1 MLNLS
6 SITEYLPVFWQGFLV
21 TAEVSIISIIG
32 SFFIGI
38 FIALMRVSSNKI
50 LKAVSLV
57 YVDLFRNI
65 PFIVLIFF
73 GFYGL
78 PEVGVYI
85 NAFWTGCLVL
95 SVAVGAYVGE
105 TLRAGILGIDKGI
118 IEAAKSF
125 GFSNGKIYRKII
137 LPIALTTSIR
147 PLGSVFINLILTTS
161 ILSAITL
168 NELTGASKLIASTT
182 FRPFEVYVFLVFF
195 YGVLTFAISGMIS
208 IWHKRLNRYNGGE
221 AKHGI

>member
-1 MLNLS
+1 MMQ
-6 SITEYLPVFWQGFLV
+6 YLPDFMAGFIV
-21 TAEVSIISIIG
+21 TAKVSIISIFG
-32 SFFIGI
+32 SFFIGVI
-38 FIALMRVSSNKI
+38 VALMRVSQVKLLRVI
-50 LKAVSLV
+50 ALV

-73 GFYGL
+73 GFFGL
-78 PEVGVYI
+78 PEIGVYI
-85 NAFWTGCLVL
+85 DAFWTGCLVL

-105 TLRAGILGIDKGI
+105 TIRSGIINIDKGI

-125 GFSNGKIYRKII
+125 GFSAMQINRKII
-137 LPIALTTSIR
+137 MPLALTTSIR

-168 NELTGASKLIASTT
+168 NELTGASKVIASTT

-195 YGVLTFAISGMIS
+195 YGVLTFLLSGLISL
-208 IWHKRLNRYNGGE
+208 WHRRLNHYNRMGT
-221 AKHGI
+221 

>member
-1 MLNLS
+1 MLDLS
-6 SITEYLPVFWQGFLV
+6 SMAQYLPAFVEGFWI
-21 TAEVSIISIIG
+21 TAKVSILSIIG
-32 SFFIGI
+32 SFIIGI
-38 FIALMRVSSNKI
+38 FIAIMRVSQNKVMNV
-50 LKAVSLV
+50 VSGT
-57 YVDLFRNI
+57 YIDLFRNI

-73 GFYGL
+73 GYYGL
-78 PEVGVYI
+78 PEIDIYLD
-85 NAFWTGCLVL
+85 AFWTGCLVL

-125 GFSNGKIYRKII
+125 GFSHAKIYFKII

-168 NELTGASKLIASTT
+168 NELTGASKVIASTT
-182 FRPFEVYVFLVFF
+182 FRPFEVYVFLVIF
-195 YGVLTFAISGMIS
+195 YGVLTFAISGLIS
-208 IWHKRLNRYNGGE
+208 MWHNRLNRYNGEG
-221 AKHGI
+221 A

>member
-1 MLNLS
+1 MLDLS
-6 SITEYLPVFWQGFLV
+6 SMSEHMPAFIDGFII
-21 TAEVSIISIIG
+21 TAEVSIISILG
-32 SFFIGI
+32 SFLIGLV
-38 FIALMRVSSNKI
+38 FALMRVSDNHIFRTISYW
-50 LKAVSLV
+50 

-73 GFYGL
+73 AYYGL

-85 NAFWTGCLVL
+85 DAFWTGCLTL
-95 SVAVGAYVGE
+95 SVAVGAYAAE
-105 TLRAGILGIDKGI
+105 TIRAGILNVDKGI

-125 GFSNGKIYRKII
+125 GFSKLKIYRKII
-137 LPIALTTSIR
+137 LPIALTTSVR

-168 NELTGASKLIASTT
+168 GELTGASKIIASTT

-195 YGVLTFAISGMIS
+195 YGILTFALSGVIA
-208 IWHKRLNRYNGGE
+208 IWHRHLNKYNE
-221 AKHGI
+221 AN